1 MRIIAGL
8 YRGRKLKTLRGIEL
22 RPTPDRLRETLFDV
36 LGDSV
41 RGSIFIDAY
50 AGTGAVGI
58 EALSRGARQVY
69 LIEEN
74 SAAIR
79 VMESNIAL
87 LCAAPDSPPGFRDSV
102 SVIRAPAPQGLRAL
116 EARGVSARFCFLDP
130 PYKAHGEY
138 ARSLRMLG
146 ASRLIEA
153 GGWIVVQHSKLKE
166 LDERAGCLAR
176 FRLLIQGSNALSFY
190 HQAGNVRPT

>member
-8 YRGRKLKTLRGIEL
+8 YRGRKLKTLRGMAL
-22 RPTPDRLRETLFDV
+22 RPTPHRLRETLFDV

-41 RGSIFIDAY
+41 RGSVFIDAY

-74 SAAIR
+74 PAAIR
-79 VMESNIAL
+79 LMESNIAL
-87 LCAAPDSPPGFRDSV
+87 LGAAPDRPLGIRESV
-102 SVIRAPAPQGLRAL
+102 GVIRAPALQGLRTL
-116 EARGVSARFCFLDP
+116 ETRGVRARFCFLDP
-130 PYKAHGEY
+130 PYQAHGEY
-138 ARSLRMLG
+138 ARSLRFLG
-146 ASRLIEA
+146 ASRLIET
-153 GGWIVVQHSKLKE
+153 GGWIVIQHSKLEE

-176 FRLLIQGSNALSFY
+176 FRLLTQGSNALSFY
-190 HQAGNVRPT
+190 RQDRDTPLA

>member
-8 YRGRKLKTLRGIEL
+8 YRGRKLKTLRGMAL

-41 RGSIFIDAY
+41 RGSVFIDAY

-74 SAAIR
+74 SAAIQI
-79 VMESNIAL
+79 MESNIAL
-87 LCAAPDSPPGFRDSV
+87 LGAAPDGPLGVRESIR
-102 SVIRAPAPQGLRAL
+102 VIRAPALQGLRAL
-116 EARGVSARFCFLDP
+116 ETRGVRARFCFLDP
-130 PYKAHGEY
+130 PYEAHGEY
-138 ARSLRMLG
+138 ARSLRLLG
-146 ASRLIEA
+146 ASRLIDA
-153 GGWIVVQHSKLKE
+153 GGWMVVQHSKLEE

-176 FRLLIQGSNALSFY
+176 FRLLTQGSNVLSFY
-190 HQAGNVRPT
+190 RQESDDRLS